1 MNRDWKSE
9 RGRGEREI
17 DRRGARA
24 MNSSAFGLRKEE
36 MEINKDGGNA
46 ENWKEVWGRKSR
58 LCPNDK
64 KIEEKYQKEKKKR
77 DKERREDCRDRQK
90 TRRGGKEGSARVNT
104 RK

>member
-1 MNRDWKSE
+1 
-9 RGRGEREI
+9 
-17 DRRGARA
+17 

-36 MEINKDGGNA
+36 MEINKDRGNA
-46 ENWKEVWGRKSR
+46 ENWKEEWGRKKKESR

-77 DKERREDCRDRQK
+77 DKERRKDCRDRQK